1 MGLVFNG
8 TSGTDKISAVDGTL
22 TIDGVATINSITSP
36 IITGDLSISDTI
48 VHTGDTNTKIRFPS
62 ADTFT
67 VETAGSERIRIDSSG
82 KMGLGT
88 NNPNNPLTIHASG
101 NHIFLK
107 DTATNNVLQI
117 RHASGVAEFNSYDLD
132 GNARRDYVF
141 NQYSSEVLRID
152 SGGRLLL
159 GTNTNSSPIGWNNN
173 LQVAGTNAQA
183 GISIRRDEN
192 GTGGA
197 LLIFGKSRGSL
208 NGNTAVQS
216 GDQIGGMYF
225 AGADGTD
232 VNSIAA
238 QISVE
243 VDGTPGGNDMPG
255 RLIFKTTA
263 DNAASPTERLRID
276 KNGNM
281 CLGGTPFAQGTGN
294 TFCIHSSG
302 TGGGDHAYIYFTNGD
317 SGHTASDGMSIGI
330 AANQVAN
337 IAVREAWPFAI
348 STNGSERMRF
358 LTDGEIVMGTA
369 NSGSADTLYVT
380 GPANSGQSTVKILGN
395 GNNSPQANTCALDV
409 QQNCDGAPNTS
420 PALKLTHTN
429 TLAGTE
435 GAIMSI
441 YTNTNNGTAQ
451 TGWVYH
457 TTGRI
462 IHNRPSTDGTLFSFR
477 HNSSS
482 EGNIAISGSTVSY
495 NGGHL
500 SRWSQFV
507 GLSTTSKAARPTIYQ
522 GTVLSNL
529 DEMCEWTGEDN
540 QQLNKTKVSD
550 TVGDKDVAGVF
561 WTWDEE
567 DDETGYVN
575 DFYVAMTGDMVIRVA
590 GSTSVARGD
599 LLESAGDGTAK
610 PQSDD
615 IVRSKTIAKIIST
628 TSTATYAD
636 GSKAYP
642 CVLMA
647 C

>member
-1 MGLVFNG
+1 MSSELRVNKQSNRVGLG
-8 TSGTDKISAVDGTL
+8 TVEYTNTGIIVSGIVTATSFKGDGSAL
-22 TIDGVATINSITSP
+22 TGIDATK
-36 IITGDLSISDTI
+36 IITGNTQVQTIDTGSDGHVKVLT
-48 VHTGDTNTKIRFPS
+48 
-62 ADTFT
+62 
-67 VETAGSERIRIDSSG
+67 EGSERVRIDSSG
-82 KMGLGT
+82 KMGIGT

-101 NHIFLK
+101 NHIYLK

-337 IAVREAWPFAI
+337 ISVREAWPFVI
-348 STNGSERMRF
+348 STNGAER
-358 LTDGEIVMGTA
+358 LHIESDGDVLPGADNTQDLGSSSKRWA
-369 NSGSADTLYVT
+369 NLYTGDLHLSNSGS
-380 GPANSGQSTVKILGN
+380 GNSV
-395 GNNSPQANTCALDV
+395 
-409 QQNCDGAPNTS
+409 
-420 PALKLTHTN
+420 
-429 TLAGTE
+429 
-435 GAIMSI
+435 
-441 YTNTNNGTAQ
+441 
-451 TGWVYH
+451 
-457 TTGRI
+457 
-462 IHNRPSTDGTLFSFR
+462 DGT
-477 HNSSS
+477 
-482 EGNIAISGSTVSY
+482 SGS
-495 NGGHL
+495 
-500 SRWSQFV
+500 
-507 GLSTTSKAARPTIYQ
+507 
-522 GTVLSNL
+522 
-529 DEMCEWTGEDN
+529 WTMQEGSDDLFLIN
-540 QQLNKTKVSD
+540 NKTGK
-550 TVGDKDVAGVF
+550 K
-561 WTWDEE
+561 
-567 DDETGYVN
+567 Y
-575 DFYVAMTGDMVIRVA
+575 
-590 GSTSVARGD
+590 
-599 LLESAGDGTAK
+599 
-610 PQSDD
+610 
-615 IVRSKTIAKIIST
+615 KINLTEIS
-628 TSTATYAD
+628 
-636 GSKAYP
+636 
-642 CVLMA
+642 
-647 C
+647 